1 MKPLSLREQFVSR
14 LVKYSKKNKNL
25 FLLTGDLGFS
35 VLEPF
40 REENPKRFFN
50 MGVSEQNMMGVAA
63 GLSLEGNK
71 VFTYSISNFATSRC
85 HEQVRNDICYHN
97 LDVTIVSTGGGLAYG
112 ALGYTHH
119 GIEDI
124 AIMRCLPNMT
134 VYVPSDRFEL
144 DLCFDK
150 ILCNKGPK
158 YLRLSRGKEPD
169 IYQKAIPKSTEIIE
183 LEKSSDITL
192 FSCGPILEQ
201 AIECVEYFKK
211 KGISIGLYSFPVISH
226 NLSSRIKRLLSQSSI
241 FITVEEHKNIGGFGS
256 FISELGISMKNPPQ
270 IISCGVSS
278 KNINSVGNQEHLR
291 KINKIDKSGLIKTVF
306 KVLKE
311 VKVNK

>member
-1 MKPLSLREQFVSR
+1 MKILSLREQFVSR
-14 LVKYSKKNKNL
+14 LIKYSKKNKNL

-63 GLSLEGNK
+63 GLALEGNT
-71 VFTYSISNFATSRC
+71 VFTYSIANFATSRC
-85 HEQVRNDICYHN
+85 HEQVRNDICYHDLN
-97 LDVTIVSTGGGLAYG
+97 VTIVATGGGLAYG
-112 ALGYTHH
+112 AHGYTHH

-134 VYVPSDRFEL
+134 IYAPSDRFEL

-150 ILCNKGPK
+150 ILRNKGPK
-158 YLRLSRGKEPD
+158 YLRLARGKESD
-169 IYQKAIPKSTEIIE
+169 IYQKAIPKNTEIIE

-192 FSCGPILEQ
+192 LACGPILEQ
-201 AIECVEYFKK
+201 AIGCVNHFKN
-211 KGISIGLYSFPVISH
+211 KGINIGLYSLPIISH
-226 NLSSRIKRLLSQSSI
+226 SLSSKIKRLLSRSSI

-256 FISELGISMKNPPQ
+256 FISELAISMNRPPR
-270 IISCGVSS
+270 IISCGVSPKS
-278 KNINSVGNQEHLR
+278 INSIGNQEHLR
-291 KINKIDKSGLIKTVF
+291 KINRIDQSGLIKIVS
-306 KVLKE
+306 KVL
-311 VKVNK
+311 